1 MKTPVILLAALL
13 SSGAA
18 FAQTTTTTPT
28 STATSG
34 STATPAPTRSESVN
48 DSNPLTPAAPADR
61 IATMKDGASISNNRD
76 RLSPGTGTPATMATD
91 RAVERANG
99 DQPKK
104 GKSKTKQPR

>member
-1 MKTPVILLAALL
+1 
-13 SSGAA
+13 
-18 FAQTTTTTPT
+18 
-28 STATSG
+28 
-34 STATPAPTRSESVN
+34 
-48 DSNPLTPAAPADR
+48 
-61 IATMKDGASISNNRD
+61 MKDGASISNNRD